1 MDCDAQKFPYLVR
14 QLSVSRESGG
24 LNKATSKFV
33 FMRLGLD
40 GVQSGHKDVYWF
52 GHERPYIQWVLL
64 LLVLPC
70 TGVLVVVVTSF

>member
-1 MDCDAQKFPYLVR
+1 M
-14 QLSVSRESGG
+14 
-24 LNKATSKFV
+24 TSKFV
-33 FMRLGLD
+33 SARLGLD

-70 TGVLVVVVTSF
+70 TGVLVVGVKAFEREREREREQILGLL